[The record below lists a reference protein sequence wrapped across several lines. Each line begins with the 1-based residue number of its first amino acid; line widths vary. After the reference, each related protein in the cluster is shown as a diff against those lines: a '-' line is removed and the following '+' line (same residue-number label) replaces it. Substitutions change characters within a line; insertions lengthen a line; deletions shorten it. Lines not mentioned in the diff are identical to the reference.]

1 MPRDP
6 LLAQI
11 HIARKDLGLGDDV
24 YRDVLER
31 VTGSRSSAG
40 LSDTKRKKVIREFRR
55 MGWNGGWK
63 RRADPTGK
71 RRGDPAGS
79 GRSHSHKGYIRKIF
93 ALWKE
98 MQRLG
103 VWRGDDV
110 ASLRAFVKKM
120 TGCDDPEWLTWP
132 QARNVIEALKKIK
145 ERAQ

>member
-6 LLAQI
+6 LPAQI

-71 RRGDPAGS
+71 RRRDPAGS
-79 GRSHSHKGYIRKIF
+79 GRSHSHKG
-93 ALWKE
+93 
-98 MQRLG
+98 
-103 VWRGDDV
+103 
-110 ASLRAFVKKM
+110 S
-120 TGCDDPEWLTWP
+120 
-132 QARNVIEALKKIK
+132 ARFSPFGRSCSGSVSGAATMSAACEHSSG
-145 ERAQ
+145 R